1 MKTFTKKCCC
11 QNRNKSYVEQ
21 TGMRLERKYAF
32 INTDINFFIHFDNNL
47 FVAQWFVNV
56 LKHVRN
62 SEVVYKKKMAE
73 FV

>member
-1 MKTFTKKCCC
+1 
-11 QNRNKSYVEQ
+11 
-21 TGMRLERKYAF
+21 MRLERKYAF

-62 SEVVYKKKMAE
+62 SEVVYKKK
-73 FV
+73 